1 MGTATALVMA
11 TVNGLVAMA
20 AGVGLSLPQLAVCWS
35 TKPSNNQ
42 RTCSNLCMFSNN
54 PLLCNSNRF
63 TPHNLTLPARL
74 GLKFKPLTAQF
85 HARAPA
91 RNDNVGMLNEETYA
105 ASPQS
110 LETVMA
116 ILYRLASY
124 TNTHLIDDA
133 AILALIF
140 C

>member
-1 MGTATALVMA
+1 MV
-11 TVNGLVAMA
+11 
-20 AGVGLSLPQLAVCWS
+20 
-35 TKPSNNQ
+35 
-42 RTCSNLCMFSNN
+42 
-54 PLLCNSNRF
+54 
-63 TPHNLTLPARL
+63 
-74 GLKFKPLTAQF
+74 QF

-116 ILYRLASY
+116 ILYRLAGY
-124 TNTHLIDDA
+124 TSTHLIDDA